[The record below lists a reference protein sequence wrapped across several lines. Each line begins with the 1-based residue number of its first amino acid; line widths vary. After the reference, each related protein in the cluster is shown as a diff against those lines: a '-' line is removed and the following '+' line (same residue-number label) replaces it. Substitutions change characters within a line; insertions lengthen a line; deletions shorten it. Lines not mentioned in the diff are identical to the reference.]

1 MINLAAPFLR
11 PDRLTPD
18 QKQLVQRRSGMELS
32 RKRVLHDLDTSTNP
46 GYRENLK
53 AGLSYLEKEIAAM
66 DVEITAIGDEQKET
80 AETAR
85 RARTPKKH

>member
-32 RKRVLHDLDTSTNP
+32 RKRVLHDLDSSTNP
-46 GYRENLK
+46 SYRDSLK
-53 AGLSYLEKEIAAM
+53 AGLTYLEKEIAEM
-66 DVEITAIGDEQKET
+66 DRTILAIGEEQKET
-80 AETAR
+80 ADTAR
-85 RARTPKKH
+85 RARTNKKH

>member
-46 GYRENLK
+46 AYRENLK
-53 AGLSYLEKEIAAM
+53 ASLTFLEKEIAAM
-66 DVEITAIGDEQKET
+66 DIEITAIGAEQKET
-80 AETAR
+80 ADTAR
-85 RARTPKKH
+85 RARTNKKH